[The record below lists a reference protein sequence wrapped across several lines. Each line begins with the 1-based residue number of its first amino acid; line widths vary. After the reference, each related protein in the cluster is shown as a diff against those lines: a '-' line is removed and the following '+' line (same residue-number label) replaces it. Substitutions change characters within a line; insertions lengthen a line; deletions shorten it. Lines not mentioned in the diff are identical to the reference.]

1 MKLIIV
7 PVTAGILTLTMIA
20 PLIIKDCIL
29 GCLGEWVEEKK
40 SLKA

>member
-7 PVTAGILTLTMIA
+7 PVTAGILTLTMLA

-29 GCLGEWVEEKK
+29 AYRRMTGREEKP
-40 SLKA
+40 

>member
-29 GCLGEWVEEKK
+29 GCLGE
-40 SLKA
+40 